1 MSAFNKSRRPFTMP
15 RSLRVKPDDD
25 SDEKP
30 SRDFGNHVLLITDH
44 GPLNTVSSSRRG
56 RGGGVG
62 RNLGVGLGRRGAL
75 DFK

>member
-30 SRDFGNHVLLITDH
+30 SRDFGNHVLLIT
-44 GPLNTVSSSRRG
+44 VSSSRRG